1 MRAIIDAAAAAAGRK
16 PPRLTM
22 PTAVVKAMAPLAP
35 FVGPA
40 LGLPANLHETIR
52 AADGVTYWATDAKAR
67 RELGYEA
74 RTLAQG
80 MADLA
85 GES

>member
-1 MRAIIDAAAAAAGRK
+1 
-16 PPRLTM
+16 M

-35 FVGPA
+35 FARTCARIAGQPA
-40 LGLPANLHETIR
+40 RDDP

-85 GES
+85 GKS